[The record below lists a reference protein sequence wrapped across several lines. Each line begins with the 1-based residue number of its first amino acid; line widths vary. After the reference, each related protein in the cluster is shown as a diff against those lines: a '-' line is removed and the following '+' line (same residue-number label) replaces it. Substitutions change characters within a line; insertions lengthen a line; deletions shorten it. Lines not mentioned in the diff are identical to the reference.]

1 MGSIYVVYL
10 YRSHRRLSRQ
20 SNIDRCPAQ
29 QQQQLRQKNSKF
41 FVSTFFFF
49 LCWANWFLIKIQ
61 INSFWIWP
69 AISTIGTSFLCVWLF
84 DWRVLL
90 FRPSFVNLTYSFFI
104 SLCVCVFQC
113 TVHSVCVCVFFF
125 VKFRVSLVG
134 CSWLGWTLT
143 SSFRSLFFRFPT
155 STGFYFIPA
164 CVCVRIY
171 PVLNRKSKKAPVC
184 VYSPWTGEKETKI
197 PERWIWF
204 VLNEVDKISIR
215 IFKNRKNQKDL
226 SDRCRVIAEIDTR
239 HHGSRRH
246 IESP

>member
-1 MGSIYVVYL
+1 VCVAVWLTCSSFSPKFCELDVLVFYFSVRVCVPVH
-10 YRSHRRLSRQ
+10 S
-20 SNIDRCPAQ
+20 AQ
-29 QQQQLRQKNSKF
+29 C
-41 FVSTFFFF
+41 VCVCFFF
-49 LCWANWFLIKIQ
+49 LLN
-61 INSFWIWP
+61 
-69 AISTIGTSFLCVWLF
+69 
-84 DWRVLL
+84 
-90 FRPSFVNLTYSFFI
+90 
-104 SLCVCVFQC
+104 
-113 TVHSVCVCVFFF
+113 SVC
-125 VKFRVSLVG
+125 R
-134 CSWLGWTLT
+134 WLGVRDWGEL
-143 SSFRSLFFRFPT
+143 SRPRFVPFFFRFPT
-155 STGFYFIPA
+155 STGFYLIPA